1 MSPYQYIAADV
12 KQDGRV
18 SAADALS
25 ILKMAVNL
33 SGAPAREWIML
44 DESTDLYDETSG
56 TFTVNRS
63 NIDWVTIKQEAATID
78 VSDNRV
84 AVLKSDVNASWQA
97 DASATVL
104 DENYFARLETDN
116 IGPSEQW
123 WVV

>member
-1 MSPYQYIAADV
+1 VSPYQYIAADV